1 MSQLDSNF
9 CSQANGVPG
18 SIVCKLVDKKPYVIG
33 VQISETQIKFIDQQL
48 FKTMQEKCKEYI
60 RERGEREILKEMDF

>member
-1 MSQLDSNF
+1 M
-9 CSQANGVPG
+9 
-18 SIVCKLVDKKPYVIG
+18 CKLVDKKPYVIG